1 MMVIFMTKNTMIT
14 IGRQFGSGGHE
25 IGELLAKKLGI
36 PFYDRNLV
44 KMAAEELH
52 ITEEQAELEDEK
64 KLMSIVSNYNL
75 AMGGYNDFM
84 ANAEFYAPVGRDLY
98 AVQSAIIKKLAQK
111 GSCVIVGRCADYVLK
126 DYPGCINVFICA
138 SKEDRKNRVM
148 DKYHLSE
155 RKAAEKMKKIDRER
169 KYYYETYS
177 GKEWGSIQSHQILMN
192 SSLLG
197 KEKIVEY
204 LAALYKEQQEE

>member
-1 MMVIFMTKNTMIT
+1 MTKNTIIT

>member
-1 MMVIFMTKNTMIT
+1 
-14 IGRQFGSGGHE
+14 
-25 IGELLAKKLGI
+25 
-36 PFYDRNLV
+36 
-44 KMAAEELH
+44 
-52 ITEEQAELEDEK
+52 
-64 KLMSIVSNYNL
+64 
-75 AMGGYNDFM
+75 MGGYNDFM
-84 ANAEFYAPVGRDLY
+84 ANAEFYAPVGRNLY

-204 LAALYKEQQEE
+204 LVALYKEQQEE

>member
-1 MMVIFMTKNTMIT
+1 
-14 IGRQFGSGGHE
+14 
-25 IGELLAKKLGI
+25 
-36 PFYDRNLV
+36 
-44 KMAAEELH
+44 MADS
-52 ITEEQAELEDEK
+52 LEA
-64 KLMSIVSNYNL
+64 NL
-75 AMGGYNDFM
+75 ATGGYNDFM

-138 SKEDRKNRVM
+138 SKEDRKNR

>member
-1 MMVIFMTKNTMIT
+1 MTKNTIIT

-36 PFYDRNLV
+36 PFQDRNLG

>member
-1 MMVIFMTKNTMIT
+1 MTKNTIIT
-14 IGRQFGSGGHE
+14 IGRQFGSVGHE

-155 RKAAEKMKKIDRER
+155 RKAAEKVKKIDRER

-204 LAALYKEQQEE
+204 LVALYKEQQEE

>member
-1 MMVIFMTKNTMIT
+1 
-14 IGRQFGSGGHE
+14 
-25 IGELLAKKLGI
+25 
-36 PFYDRNLV
+36 
-44 KMAAEELH
+44 
-52 ITEEQAELEDEK
+52 
-64 KLMSIVSNYNL
+64 
-75 AMGGYNDFM
+75 M

-204 LAALYKEQQEE
+204 LVALYKEQQEE

>member
-1 MMVIFMTKNTMIT
+1 MTKNTIIT

-155 RKAAEKMKKIDRER
+155 RKAAEKVKKIDRER

-204 LAALYKEQQEE
+204 LVALYKEQQEE

>member
-1 MMVIFMTKNTMIT
+1 
-14 IGRQFGSGGHE
+14 
-25 IGELLAKKLGI
+25 
-36 PFYDRNLV
+36 
-44 KMAAEELH
+44 MADS
-52 ITEEQAELEDEK
+52 LEA
-64 KLMSIVSNYNL
+64 NL
-75 AMGGYNDFM
+75 ATGGYNDFM

-155 RKAAEKMKKIDRER
+155 RKATEKMKKIDRER

-204 LAALYKEQQEE
+204 LAALYNEQQEE

>member
-1 MMVIFMTKNTMIT
+1 MTKNTIIT
-14 IGRQFGSGGHE
+14 IGRQFGNGGHE

>member
-1 MMVIFMTKNTMIT
+1 MTKKTVIT

-25 IGELLAKKLGI
+25 IGEMLAKKLGI

-52 ITEEQAELEDEK
+52 ITEEQAEQEDEI
-64 KLMSIVSNYNL
+64 KLMNFVSGYDL
-75 AMGGYNDFM
+75 ALGAYNDFM

-98 AVQSAIIKKLAQK
+98 AVQSAIIKRLAQK
-111 GSCVIVGRCADYVLK
+111 GSCVIVGRCADYVLR
-126 DYPGCINVFICA
+126 DDPECINVFVCA
-138 SKEDRKNRVM
+138 SKEDRKKRVM
-148 DKYHLSE
+148 DKYQLSE
-155 RKAAEKMKKIDRER
+155 RKAAEKIKKIDRER

-204 LAALYKEQQEE
+204 LAALYREQQGE

>member
-1 MMVIFMTKNTMIT
+1 
-14 IGRQFGSGGHE
+14 
-25 IGELLAKKLGI
+25 
-36 PFYDRNLV
+36 
-44 KMAAEELH
+44 MADS
-52 ITEEQAELEDEK
+52 LEA
-64 KLMSIVSNYNL
+64 NL
-75 AMGGYNDFM
+75 ATGGYNDFM

-126 DYPGCINVFICA
+126 DYPGCINVYICA

>member
-1 MMVIFMTKNTMIT
+1 MTKNTIIT

-75 AMGGYNDFM
+75 ATGGYNDFM
-84 ANAEFYAPVGRDLY
+84 ANAEFYAPVGRNLY

>member
-1 MMVIFMTKNTMIT
+1 MTKNTIIT

-148 DKYHLSE
+148 DKYHLLE

-204 LAALYKEQQEE
+204 LAALYNEQQEE

>member
-1 MMVIFMTKNTMIT
+1 
-14 IGRQFGSGGHE
+14 
-25 IGELLAKKLGI
+25 
-36 PFYDRNLV
+36 
-44 KMAAEELH
+44 
-52 ITEEQAELEDEK
+52 
-64 KLMSIVSNYNL
+64 
-75 AMGGYNDFM
+75 MGGYNDFM
-84 ANAEFYAPVGRDLY
+84 ANAEFYAPVGRNLY

>member
-1 MMVIFMTKNTMIT
+1 
-14 IGRQFGSGGHE
+14 
-25 IGELLAKKLGI
+25 
-36 PFYDRNLV
+36 
-44 KMAAEELH
+44 MADS
-52 ITEEQAELEDEK
+52 LEG
-64 KLMSIVSNYNL
+64 NL
-75 AMGGYNDFM
+75 ATGGYNDFM

>member
-1 MMVIFMTKNTMIT
+1 MTKNTIIT

-169 KYYYETYS
+169 KYYYETDS

-204 LAALYKEQQEE
+204 LVALYKEQQEE

>member
-1 MMVIFMTKNTMIT
+1 MTKNTIIT

-44 KMAAEELH
+44 KMAAEEFH

>member
-1 MMVIFMTKNTMIT
+1 MTKNTIIT

-111 GSCVIVGRCADYVLK
+111 GSCVIVGRCVDYVLK

>member
-1 MMVIFMTKNTMIT
+1 MTKNTIIT

-177 GKEWGSIQSHQILMN
+177 GKEWGSIQSHQILLNN
-192 SSLLG
+192 SHLG

-204 LAALYKEQQEE
+204 LVALYKEQQEE

>member
-1 MMVIFMTKNTMIT
+1 
-14 IGRQFGSGGHE
+14 
-25 IGELLAKKLGI
+25 
-36 PFYDRNLV
+36 
-44 KMAAEELH
+44 MADS
-52 ITEEQAELEDEK
+52 LEA
-64 KLMSIVSNYNL
+64 NL
-75 AMGGYNDFM
+75 ATGGYNDFM
-84 ANAEFYAPVGRDLY
+84 ANAEFYAPVGRNLY

-204 LAALYKEQQEE
+204 LAALYNEQQEE

>member
-1 MMVIFMTKNTMIT
+1 
-14 IGRQFGSGGHE
+14 
-25 IGELLAKKLGI
+25 
-36 PFYDRNLV
+36 
-44 KMAAEELH
+44 
-52 ITEEQAELEDEK
+52 
-64 KLMSIVSNYNL
+64 
-75 AMGGYNDFM
+75 MGGYNDFM

-155 RKAAEKMKKIDRER
+155 RKAAEKVKKIDRER

-204 LAALYKEQQEE
+204 LVALYKEQQEE

>member
-1 MMVIFMTKNTMIT
+1 
-14 IGRQFGSGGHE
+14 
-25 IGELLAKKLGI
+25 
-36 PFYDRNLV
+36 
-44 KMAAEELH
+44 MADS
-52 ITEEQAELEDEK
+52 LEA
-64 KLMSIVSNYNL
+64 NL

-204 LAALYKEQQEE
+204 LVALYKEQQEE

>member
-1 MMVIFMTKNTMIT
+1 
-14 IGRQFGSGGHE
+14 
-25 IGELLAKKLGI
+25 
-36 PFYDRNLV
+36 
-44 KMAAEELH
+44 MADS
-52 ITEEQAELEDEK
+52 LEA
-64 KLMSIVSNYNL
+64 NL
-75 AMGGYNDFM
+75 ATGGYNDFM

-204 LAALYKEQQEE
+204 LVALYKEQQEE

>member
-1 MMVIFMTKNTMIT
+1 
-14 IGRQFGSGGHE
+14 
-25 IGELLAKKLGI
+25 
-36 PFYDRNLV
+36 
-44 KMAAEELH
+44 MADS
-52 ITEEQAELEDEK
+52 LEA
-64 KLMSIVSNYNL
+64 NL
-75 AMGGYNDFM
+75 ATGGYNDFM

-111 GSCVIVGRCADYVLK
+111 GSCVIAGRCADYVLK

-204 LAALYKEQQEE
+204 LVALYKEQQEE

>member
-1 MMVIFMTKNTMIT
+1 
-14 IGRQFGSGGHE
+14 
-25 IGELLAKKLGI
+25 
-36 PFYDRNLV
+36 
-44 KMAAEELH
+44 MADS
-52 ITEEQAELEDEK
+52 LEA
-64 KLMSIVSNYNL
+64 NL
-75 AMGGYNDFM
+75 ATGGYNDFM

-126 DYPGCINVFICA
+126 DYPGCINVFCA

-204 LAALYKEQQEE
+204 LVALYKEQQEE

>member
-1 MMVIFMTKNTMIT
+1 
-14 IGRQFGSGGHE
+14 
-25 IGELLAKKLGI
+25 
-36 PFYDRNLV
+36 
-44 KMAAEELH
+44 MADS
-52 ITEEQAELEDEK
+52 LEA
-64 KLMSIVSNYNL
+64 NL
-75 AMGGYNDFM
+75 ATGGYNDFM

-98 AVQSAIIKKLAQK
+98 AGQSAIIKKLAQK

>member
-1 MMVIFMTKNTMIT
+1 
-14 IGRQFGSGGHE
+14 
-25 IGELLAKKLGI
+25 
-36 PFYDRNLV
+36 
-44 KMAAEELH
+44 MADS
-52 ITEEQAELEDEK
+52 LEA
-64 KLMSIVSNYNL
+64 NL
-75 AMGGYNDFM
+75 ATGGYNDFM

-126 DYPGCINVFICA
+126 DYPGCINVFISA

>member
-1 MMVIFMTKNTMIT
+1 MAD
-14 IGRQFGSGGHE
+14 SLE
-25 IGELLAKKLGI
+25 A
-36 PFYDRNLV
+36 NL
-44 KMAAEELH
+44 
-52 ITEEQAELEDEK
+52 TT
-64 KLMSIVSNYNL
+64 
-75 AMGGYNDFM
+75 GGYNDFM
-84 ANAEFYAPVGRDLY
+84 ANAEFYAPVGRNLY

-155 RKAAEKMKKIDRER
+155 RKATEKMKKIDRER

>member
-1 MMVIFMTKNTMIT
+1 MTKNTIIT

-169 KYYYETYS
+169 KYYYGTYS

-204 LAALYKEQQEE
+204 LAALYNEQQEE

>member
-1 MMVIFMTKNTMIT
+1 MTKKTVIT

-25 IGELLAKKLGI
+25 IGEMLAKKLGI

-52 ITEEQAELEDEK
+52 ITEEQAEQEDET
-64 KLMSIVSNYNL
+64 KLMNFVSGYDL
-75 AMGGYNDFM
+75 ALVAYNDFM

-98 AVQSAIIKKLAQK
+98 AVQSAIIKRLAQK
-111 GSCVIVGRCADYVLK
+111 GSCVIVGRCADYVLR
-126 DYPGCINVFICA
+126 DDPECINVFVCA
-138 SKEDRKNRVM
+138 SKEDRKKRVM
-148 DKYHLSE
+148 DKYQLSE
-155 RKAAEKMKKIDRER
+155 RKAAEKIKKIDRER

-204 LAALYKEQQEE
+204 LAALYREQQGE

>member
-1 MMVIFMTKNTMIT
+1 MTDHTIIT

-155 RKAAEKMKKIDRER
+155 RKAAEKVKKIDRER

-204 LAALYKEQQEE
+204 LVALYKEQQEE

>member
-1 MMVIFMTKNTMIT
+1 
-14 IGRQFGSGGHE
+14 
-25 IGELLAKKLGI
+25 
-36 PFYDRNLV
+36 
-44 KMAAEELH
+44 MADS
-52 ITEEQAELEDEK
+52 LEA
-64 KLMSIVSNYNL
+64 NL
-75 AMGGYNDFM
+75 ATGGYNDFM

-192 SSLLG
+192 SCLLG

>member
-1 MMVIFMTKNTMIT
+1 MTKNTIIT

-36 PFYDRNLV
+36 LFYDRNLV

-204 LAALYKEQQEE
+204 LVALYKEQQEE

>member
-1 MMVIFMTKNTMIT
+1 
-14 IGRQFGSGGHE
+14 
-25 IGELLAKKLGI
+25 
-36 PFYDRNLV
+36 
-44 KMAAEELH
+44 MADS
-52 ITEEQAELEDEK
+52 LEA
-64 KLMSIVSNYNL
+64 NL
-75 AMGGYNDFM
+75 ATGGYNDFM
-84 ANAEFYAPVGRDLY
+84 ANAEFYAPVGRNLY

-155 RKAAEKMKKIDRER
+155 RKATEKMKKIDRER

-197 KEKIVEY
+197 KEKIVKY

>member
-1 MMVIFMTKNTMIT
+1 
-14 IGRQFGSGGHE
+14 
-25 IGELLAKKLGI
+25 
-36 PFYDRNLV
+36 
-44 KMAAEELH
+44 MADS
-52 ITEEQAELEDEK
+52 LEA
-64 KLMSIVSNYNL
+64 NL
-75 AMGGYNDFM
+75 ATGGYNDFM
-84 ANAEFYAPVGRDLY
+84 ANAEFYAPVGRNLY

-111 GSCVIVGRCADYVLK
+111 GSCVFVGRCADYVLK

-155 RKAAEKMKKIDRER
+155 RKATEKMKKIDRER

>member
-1 MMVIFMTKNTMIT
+1 
-14 IGRQFGSGGHE
+14 
-25 IGELLAKKLGI
+25 
-36 PFYDRNLV
+36 
-44 KMAAEELH
+44 
-52 ITEEQAELEDEK
+52 
-64 KLMSIVSNYNL
+64 
-75 AMGGYNDFM
+75 MGGYNDFM

-197 KEKIVEY
+197 KEIIVEY

>member
-1 MMVIFMTKNTMIT
+1 
-14 IGRQFGSGGHE
+14 
-25 IGELLAKKLGI
+25 
-36 PFYDRNLV
+36 
-44 KMAAEELH
+44 MADS
-52 ITEEQAELEDEK
+52 LEA
-64 KLMSIVSNYNL
+64 NL
-75 AMGGYNDFM
+75 ATGGYNDFM

-98 AVQSAIIKKLAQK
+98 AVQSAIIKKLAQN

>member
-1 MMVIFMTKNTMIT
+1 MSIESINRLSYGRNN
-14 IGRQFGSGGHE
+14 IGDGILTSVMG
-25 IGELLAKKLGI
+25 IGNI
-36 PFYDRNLV
+36 PIYNQMFL
-44 KMAAEELH
+44 
-52 ITEEQAELEDEK
+52 EQAK
-64 KLMSIVSNYNL
+64 
-75 AMGGYNDFM
+75 
-84 ANAEFYAPVGRDLY
+84 
-98 AVQSAIIKKLAQK
+98 IIQKLATM
-111 GSCVIVGRCADYVLK
+111 GSAVFLGRCADYVLK

-204 LAALYKEQQEE
+204 LVALYKEQQEE